1 MKLQVPF
8 VQLPLSFDA
17 ARLRSEIDALGES
30 VWRPHPQG
38 FAGNS
43 ALPLISVN
51 GDPQSDSISG
61 PMRPT
66 PHLDACP
73 YLRQVLASLGAVWGR
88 SRLMRLS
95 GHAEV
100 PRHADLAYYWRDRVR
115 VHVPIQTQ
123 PTVRFQCADA
133 EVNMAEGECW
143 IFDTWAPHRVINANP
158 DQRIHLVADT
168 VGSEVFW
175 QHASGGQVAGRPV
188 SGWRPQRVPYVASN
202 APELIFESE
211 NLGNVMTPWEL
222 REHLNFILTEA
233 MPVPQLGAIHQL
245 CSRFNATWLG
255 LWARF
260 GASEAGWPAYRAA
273 LDPFNVEMQRLGEGM
288 LMRNGMRFLGAFR
301 AMIVQ
306 AALTDQGA
314 GGLVVKGDYDPDAF
328 ATPTAV
334 AATQAAPGR
343 TPATH
348 AVDAMPR
355 FDRPVIIISPPRS
368 GSTLLFETLARARN
382 VFTVGDES
390 HVQIEGMPELHP
402 ANHNFDSNAL
412 GAELALESVVARL
425 RGRFFEALRDRDGRP
440 PAAGAVRL
448 LEKTPKN
455 ALRIPFLRKVFPDAH
470 FIYLH
475 RDPREVLSSM
485 MEAWTSG
492 RFRTYPKLP
501 GWSGPDWSLL
511 LVPGWRELIGKPL
524 PQIVARQWQTT
535 MRILLDDLAMGPR
548 DHVHA
553 IHYDA
558 LLDDPD
564 REMRRLCAELGF
576 EWDLSLEN
584 NLPRSRHTVSAP
596 EKEKWRRHER
606 EIASVWDSVAE
617 TCERADAMFAQASK
631 R

>member
-245 CSRFNATWLG
+245 CSRF
-255 LWARF
+255 
-260 GASEAGWPAYRAA
+260 
-273 LDPFNVEMQRLGEGM
+273 
-288 LMRNGMRFLGAFR
+288 
-301 AMIVQ
+301 
-306 AALTDQGA
+306 
-314 GGLVVKGDYDPDAF
+314 K
-328 ATPTAV
+328 
-334 AATQAAPGR
+334 
-343 TPATH
+343 
-348 AVDAMPR
+348 
-355 FDRPVIIISPPRS
+355 DRK
-368 GSTLLFETLARARN
+368 
-382 VFTVGDES
+382 
-390 HVQIEGMPELHP
+390 
-402 ANHNFDSNAL
+402 
-412 GAELALESVVARL
+412 SVV
-425 RGRFFEALRDRDGRP
+425 
-440 PAAGAVRL
+440 
-448 LEKTPKN
+448 
-455 ALRIPFLRKVFPDAH
+455 
-470 FIYLH
+470 
-475 RDPREVLSSM
+475 
-485 MEAWTSG
+485 
-492 RFRTYPKLP
+492 
-501 GWSGPDWSLL
+501 
-511 LVPGWRELIGKPL
+511 
-524 PQIVARQWQTT
+524 
-535 MRILLDDLAMGPR
+535 
-548 DHVHA
+548 
-553 IHYDA
+553 
-558 LLDDPD
+558 
-564 REMRRLCAELGF
+564 
-576 EWDLSLEN
+576 
-584 NLPRSRHTVSAP
+584 
-596 EKEKWRRHER
+596 
-606 EIASVWDSVAE
+606 
-617 TCERADAMFAQASK
+617 
-631 R
+631 